1 MYSKLP
7 ETLET
12 VHAKEASE
20 LQSQVQ
26 EAEIE
31 FKLWN
36 SGVFTAIELAWLN
49 ITVNSCKVHVH
60 LSLPIEGINI
70 GVIILL
76 LNEALKSGECHVMVS
91 S

>member
-36 SGVFTAIELAWLN
+36 SDVFTANELAWLN
-49 ITVNSCKVHVH
+49 IAVNSCKVHVH
-60 LSLPIEGINI
+60 VRLPIEGINI

>member
-36 SGVFTAIELAWLN
+36 SGVFTATSMAEYYGKQLQGSRSRPFAY
-49 ITVNSCKVHVH
+49 
-60 LSLPIEGINI
+60 
-70 GVIILL
+70 
-76 LNEALKSGECHVMVS
+76 
-91 S
+91 